1 MERATSVASD
11 AATPRYA
18 AVAFWAIGLAI
29 AAIKI
34 CIANALA
41 LFGDEAFYWQESRQ
55 LAWSYTDVPPATA
68 WLIRLGETLFG
79 HSLLGVRSL
88 FLLLGTATI
97 VLVWQLGRRLYGERA
112 GLVAAL
118 GWQLLPL
125 GGTLGVMA
133 MPDVPLSFAAVLML
147 YGLAGMLRQW
157 PRAALWLGLGLLL
170 AWLSHYRAALLLP
183 GGLGL
188 LLLEREGRR
197 LWSRPG
203 LWFALA
209 LGCCGLLPLLL
220 FNREHEWSGL
230 SFQLVERHPWQFH
243 ASGLLQPLE
252 QVFIVTPLLYGLL
265 LWALWRAWRRRRDD
279 AVTALLAWAGL
290 AMVLV
295 YFLFGLFGDDLRF
308 RWHWPLQ
315 GYVPA
320 LLLLGLWVAQPR
332 LARGWLI
339 GAYALAGLGLALA
352 LAYLLLAATPAAT
365 GLLARHKAFPYNF
378 VGWNEVA
385 EVTRA
390 MQRAQPA
397 PLPLVADNFLL
408 AAELDFQLG
417 GQATVYVL
425 DHPRNVKH
433 GRAPQLALWRRD
445 EQGLRHALAGQRV
458 LLVVEETTGSE
469 RERLAWRQ
477 GLCRRLE
484 HLEPLQRLSL
494 FEGRKVFA
502 WYGATVPAVG
512 AQPDCA
518 AAAAGGAAA
527 P

>member
-1 MERATSVASD
+1 MERETSVASD
-11 AATPRYA
+11 AATTRQA
-18 AVAFWAIGLAI
+18 RIAFWAIGLTV
-29 AAIKI
+29 AAIKLFV
-34 CIANALA
+34 ANALA

-88 FLLLGTATI
+88 FLLLGTATV

-112 GLVAAL
+112 GVLAAL

-125 GGTLGVMA
+125 AGTLGVMA

-147 YGLAGMLRQW
+147 YGLAGALRGW
-157 PRAALWLGLGLLL
+157 RRAWLWLGLGLLL

-188 LLLEREGRR
+188 LLFEREGRA
-197 LWSRPG
+197 LWRRAG
-203 LWFALA
+203 LWFAAA
-209 LGCCGLLPLLL
+209 LGSCGLLPLLL
-220 FNREHEWSGL
+220 FNRSHDWSGL

-252 QVFIVTPLLYGLL
+252 QLLIVTPLLYALL
-265 LWALWRAWRRRRDD
+265 LWALLRAWRRRRDD
-279 AVTALLAWAGL
+279 AVVALFAWSGL

-295 YFLFGLFGDDLRF
+295 YFVFGLFGDDLRF

-320 LLLLGLWVAQPR
+320 LLLLALYLTQQR
-332 LARGWLI
+332 LARGWLL
-339 GAYALAGLGLALA
+339 GAYALAGLGLAVA
-352 LAYLLLAATPAAT
+352 LAYLLLAATPSAT
-365 GLLARHKAFPYNF
+365 GLLARYKAFPYNF

-385 EVTRA
+385 DATREVLRY
-390 MQRAQPA
+390 QPA
-397 PLPLVADNFLL
+397 RLPLVADNFLL
-408 AAELDFQLG
+408 AAELDFQFDG
-417 GQATVYVL
+417 KETIYVL

-445 EQGLRHALAGQRV
+445 EQGLRQALAGQRV
-458 LLVVEETTGSE
+458 LLVVEETAGSE
-469 RERLAWRQ
+469 RERQAWLQ
-477 GLCRRLE
+477 GLCRRLDA
-484 HLEPLQRLSL
+484 LEPQLLLKL
-494 FEGRKVFA
+494 FDGRKVFS
-502 WYGATVPAVG
+502 WYSATVPAPGV
-512 AQPDCA
+512 QPDCPAEA
-518 AAAAGGAAA
+518 ASGK
-527 P
+527 

>member
-1 MERATSVASD
+1 MERETSVASD
-11 AATPRYA
+11 AAPTRYA
-18 AVAFWAIGLAI
+18 LIGFWAIGLTI

-34 CIANALA
+34 FVANALA

-68 WLIRLGETLFG
+68 WLIHLGETLFG

-88 FLLLGTATI
+88 FLLLGTAT
-97 VLVWQLGRRLYGERA
+97 VMLVWQLGRRLYGERA

-147 YGLAGMLRQW
+147 YGLAGALRSW
-157 PRAALWLGLGLLL
+157 PRAWLWLGLGLLL

-188 LLLEREGRR
+188 LLAEREGRR
-197 LWSRPG
+197 LWRRPG
-203 LWFALA
+203 LWFAVA
-209 LGCCGLLPLLL
+209 LGSCGLLPLLL
-220 FNREHEWSGL
+220 FNRSHDWSGL

-252 QVFIVTPLLYGLL
+252 QLFIVTPLLYLLL
-265 LWALWRAWRRRRDD
+265 LWALLQGWRRRRDD
-279 AVTALLAWAGL
+279 AVAALLAWAGL
-290 AMVLV
+290 ALVLV

-320 LLLLGLWVAQPR
+320 LLLLGLCVTQRR
-332 LARGWLI
+332 LARGWLV
-339 GAYALAGLGLALA
+339 GAYALAGLGLAVA
-352 LAYLLLAATPAAT
+352 LAYLLLAATPSAT
-365 GLLARHKAFPYNF
+365 GLLARYKAFPYNF
-378 VGWNEVA
+378 VGWNEA
-385 EVTRA
+385 AAQTR
-390 MQRAQPA
+390 QLLSAQP
-397 PLPLVADNFLL
+397 PETPLVADNFLL
-408 AAELDFQLG
+408 AAELDFQLD
-417 GQATVYVL
+417 GQQTIYAL

-445 EQGLRHALAGQRV
+445 EQGLRQALAGRRV

-469 RERLAWRQ
+469 RERLVWQQ
-477 GLCRRLE
+477 GLCRRLDG
-484 HLEPLQRLSL
+484 LQPLQRLSL
-494 FEGRKVFA
+494 FEGRKVFR
-502 WYGATVPAVG
+502 WYSATVPAPG
-512 AQPDCA
+512 TQPICA
-518 AAAAGGAAA
+518 EA
-527 P
+527 PPPSRG

>member
-1 MERATSVASD
+1 MERETSVASD
-11 AATPRYA
+11 AAPARYA
-18 AVAFWAIGLAI
+18 TVAFWAIGLAV

-34 CIANALA
+34 HAANALA

-88 FLLLGTATI
+88 FLLLGTATV

-112 GLVAAL
+112 GVIAAL

-125 GGTLGVMA
+125 GGTLGIMA

-147 YGLAGMLRQW
+147 YGLAGALRNW
-157 PRAALWLGLGLLL
+157 PRAWLWLGLGLLL

-183 GGLGL
+183 GGLAL
-188 LLLEREGRR
+188 LLFQREGRL
-197 LWSRPG
+197 LWRRPG
-203 LWFALA
+203 LWFAAA
-209 LGCCGLLPLLL
+209 LGACGLLPLLL
-220 FNREHEWSGL
+220 FNRSHDWSGL

-252 QVFIVTPLLYGLL
+252 QLFIVTPLLYALL
-265 LWALWRAWRRRRDD
+265 LWVLLWAWRRRHDD
-279 AVTALLAWAGL
+279 AVIALLAWAGL

-320 LLLLGLWVAQPR
+320 LLLLGLGVTR
-332 LARGWLI
+332 RHVARGWLLP
-339 GAYALAGLGLALA
+339 AYALAGLGLAVA

-365 GLLARHKAFPYNF
+365 GLLARYKAFPYNF
-378 VGWNEVA
+378 VGWNEA
-385 EVTRA
+385 AAQTRELLA
-390 MQRAQPA
+390 AQPA
-397 PLPLVADNFLL
+397 DTVLVADNFLL
-408 AAELDFQLG
+408 AAELDFQFDGAEPL
-417 GQATVYVL
+417 YSL

-433 GRAPQLALWRRD
+433 GRAPQLALWQRD
-445 EQGLRHALAGQRV
+445 ERGLRQALAGRRV

-469 RERLAWRQ
+469 RERLVWQQ

-484 HLEPLQRLSL
+484 GLQRLQRLSL
-494 FEGRKVFA
+494 FDGRKVFS
-502 WYGATVPAVG
+502 WYSATVPAPG
-512 AQPDCA
+512 AQPQCPA
-518 AAAAGGAAA
+518 ATAAGA
-527 P
+527 